1 MEEQVKIPQTHLWHP
16 LWQKVRYHSRF
27 FVQVG
32 HEIINTT
39 SGKIGHIKVFWKSK
53 FSKHFMNKIFSP
65 NIYQRKINQK
75 DFIDFQQWKMTLK
88 IRILQSFRNDI
99 FHLMHVWFH
108 AQLTQ
113 KILNGI
119 YWRFIYAQSRKK
131 TVSCWNKPPSTKWS
145 FSQMPTLW

>member
-39 SGKIGHIKVFWKSK
+39 SGNIGHIKVFWKSK
-53 FSKHFMNKIFSP
+53 FSKHF
-65 NIYQRKINQK
+65 QK

-88 IRILQSFRNDI
+88 IRILQSFRSNS
-99 FHLMHVWFH
+99 FHFMIVWFQ